1 MRPIAVVGPTACG
14 KTRRGVALAGAL
26 DGEIVSADS
35 RQVYSGMDVGT
46 GKDLADYPQGL
57 RYHLIDVAPA
67 GYRYNLYELSLI
79 HISEPTR
86 PY

>member
-14 KTRRGVALAGAL
+14 KTRRGVAIAGAL

-67 GYRYNLYELSLI
+67 GYR
-79 HISEPTR
+79 
-86 PY
+86 